1 MTSLRV
7 IMLNFK
13 QQLKQVKLHHGAVL
27 PVPICSCG
35 NLELYKDFND
45 INIYYGT
52 SLGRISKLE
61 FDSEVKGQD
70 EVLENQ
76 MHIDYNDKC
85 KSDNPSIKQMIVN
98 GTDLI
103 ISFENFIVT
112 KGLQCKTCR

>member
-1 MTSLRV
+1 
-7 IMLNFK
+7 MLNFK

-70 EVLENQ
+70 EHLENQ